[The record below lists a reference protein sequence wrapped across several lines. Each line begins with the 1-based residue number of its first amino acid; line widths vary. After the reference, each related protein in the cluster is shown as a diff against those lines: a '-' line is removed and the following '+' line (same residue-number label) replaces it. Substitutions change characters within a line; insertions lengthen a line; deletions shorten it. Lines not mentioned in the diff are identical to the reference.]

1 MSTTATTGHTDALD
15 DLSHCA
21 YIDEP
26 LPGGRRRLVFPGVAD
41 AESVEVRFDQNDEEP
56 TTINGLDSWGW
67 SLYSLTVTASTP
79 VAVVI
84 ATINSCAGLDD

>member
-1 MSTTATTGHTDALD
+1 MTNTATTGHTDGLD
-15 DLSHCA
+15 ELSHVA

-26 LPGGRRRLVFPGVAD
+26 LPSGRRRLVFPGAAEAD
-41 AESVEVRFDQNDEEP
+41 SVEVRFDQNDEEP
-56 TTINGLDSWGW
+56 TTINGLDPRGW
-67 SLYSLTVTASTP
+67 VLYSLTVSASTP